1 MIEERGRVLSV
12 EDGAVWVETIRRS
25 ACSSCQARAGCGQ
38 SLLQRLG
45 GGARQGFIRV
55 LDDRACR
62 VGEEVV
68 VGIPENAVVRGSSLV
83 YMVPLLS
90 LFGFALLAQALGAG
104 EPSIILAGFS
114 GLGLGF
120 FAMRWYAGR
129 LGADPDFMPQIV
141 GRVDKPDIVSG
152 THERSDY

>member
-12 EDGAVWVETIRRS
+12 EQGAVWVETIRRS
-25 ACSSCQARAGCGQ
+25 ACTSCQARAGCGQ

-62 VGEEVV
+62 VGDDILIGV
-68 VGIPENAVVRGSSLV
+68 PDNAVLRGSSLV
-83 YMVPLLS
+83 YIVPLLT
-90 LFGFALLAQALGAG
+90 LFACALLAQAMGAG
-104 EPSIILAGFS
+104 EPLIILAGFS

-120 FAMRWYAGR
+120 VAVRWHARR
-129 LGADPDFMPQIV
+129 LGADRGFMP
-141 GRVDKPDIVSG
+141 RVIDKIDNTDIISVRQ
-152 THERSDY
+152 ERSEG

>member
-1 MIEERGRVLSV
+1 MLSV
-12 EDGAVWVETIRRS
+12 ESGAVWVETIRRS

-45 GGARQGFIRV
+45 GGARQGFIRA

-62 VGEEVV
+62 VGDEVV
-68 VGIPENAVVRGSSLV
+68 IGIPENAVLRGSSLV

-90 LFGFALLAQALGAG
+90 LFGFALLARAFGAG
-104 EPSIILAGFS
+104 EPLIILAGFS

-120 FAMRWYAGR
+120 VAMRWHTGR
-129 LGADPDFMPQIV
+129 LGVDPDFMPQVV
-141 GRVDKPDIVSG
+141 GRVDKLDIVSG
-152 THERSDY
+152 TQERSD

>member
-1 MIEERGRVLSV
+1 MIEEQARVLSV
-12 EDGAVWVETIRRS
+12 EQGAVWVETIRRS

-45 GGARQGFIRV
+45 GARRGLIRA

-68 VGIPENAVVRGSSLV
+68 IGIPENAMLRGSSLI
-83 YMVPLLS
+83 YMVPLLG
-90 LFGFALLAQALGAG
+90 LFSFALLAQVFGAG

-120 FAMRWYAGR
+120 VAMRWYAGR
-129 LGADPDFMPQIV
+129 LDADPDFTPQVVSRV
-141 GRVDKPDIVSG
+141 GKLDVVSG
-152 THERSDY
+152 TQERSNY